1 MYYTLLILQCLGI
14 LFMFYELIHISRQRP
29 SKFQTLLLLL
39 VGAILINTYGYT
51 LEITATGKELAL
63 QAVHISYLAK
73 PFILYLMYIFV
84 MKYCG
89 FSIPKAGKCILFSLA
104 AFISVLVFTSDYN
117 TLFYSHISFSYS
129 GLFPHLILHMVL
141 STNYI
146 QPFLASILSACF
158 LPVHAFLFSINR
170 ALSANRYFF

>member
-89 FSIPKAGKCILFSLA
+89 FSFQKQENVFCFPLLPLSLF
-104 AFISVLVFTSDYN
+104 
-117 TLFYSHISFSYS
+117 
-129 GLFPHLILHMVL
+129 
-141 STNYI
+141 
-146 QPFLASILSACF
+146 
-158 LPVHAFLFSINR
+158 
-170 ALSANRYFF
+170 